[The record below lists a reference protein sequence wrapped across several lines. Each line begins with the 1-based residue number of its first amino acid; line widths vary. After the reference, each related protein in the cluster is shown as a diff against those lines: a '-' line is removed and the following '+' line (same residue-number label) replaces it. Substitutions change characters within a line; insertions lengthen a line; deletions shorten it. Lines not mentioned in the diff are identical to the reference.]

1 MEKQESELQDK
12 RHGFT
17 IDEYVVLFP
26 EEGEFIEETKDG
38 HLSVLVDIYKKIDNN
53 MIKVENH
60 EVTPDL
66 QNKIEEYINR
76 MLTSAI
82 ENEKSE

>member
-1 MEKQESELQDK
+1 MN
-12 RHGFT
+12 
-17 IDEYVVLFP
+17 IN
-26 EEGEFIEETKDG
+26 DG

-66 QNKIEEYINR
+66 QNKIEEYLNR

-82 ENEKSE
+82 ENEKS